1 MREKSRVLVAPSR
14 KRPDG
19 ERKLRAALLSIV
31 SNATLVILKLFVGLV
46 TGSLSVISE
55 AVHSG
60 IDLLAALIAA
70 VAVKRASHPPDSS
83 HLFGHGKF
91 ENVSGVIEALL
102 IFVAAGYIVAESV
115 QKLIQ
120 GSSFSYLEAGLA
132 VMAVS
137 AVANTVV
144 SARLYKVAKETDSI
158 ALEADA
164 LHLRTDVY
172 TSAGVFA
179 ALGVILLTDWLVKDP
194 VANARFHALD
204 PIVALGVAVMIVR
217 AAYDLTRR
225 SFGGLVDR
233 PLPEQ
238 EDRTIREI
246 LGRHDAGFVEFH
258 ELRHRKAGSE
268 RHIDLHLVV
277 ARGTTVGEVH
287 SLCDRIEEEIQ
298 GALPRAKVLIH
309 VEPCSEDCPS
319 CRARASCRC
328 ELDLSGPRE

>member
-1 MREKSRVLVAPSR
+1 MRDRSRVLVAPSR
-14 KRPDG
+14 ERPDG
-19 ERKLRAALLSIV
+19 GRKFNAALLSVV
-31 SNATLVILKLFVGLV
+31 SNSTLVVLKLSVGVV

-60 IDLLAALIAA
+60 MDLLAALIAA
-70 VAVKRASHPPDSS
+70 VAVRRASHPPDSG

-102 IFVAAGYIVAESV
+102 IFGAAGYIVAES
-115 QKLIQ
+115 IQ
-120 GSSFSYLEAGLA
+120 RLMEGSSFSYLGTGLA

-137 AVANTVV
+137 AAVNTAV
-144 SARLYKVAKETDSI
+144 SARLFKVAKETDSI

-172 TSAGVFA
+172 TSLGVFV
-179 ALGVILLTDWLVKDP
+179 ALGAILLTDWLVKDP
-194 VANARFHALD
+194 AANARFHALD
-204 PIVALGVAVMIVR
+204 PLVALGVAVMIMG

-233 PLPEQ
+233 PLPEE

-246 LGRHDAGFVEFH
+246 LGTHDAGFVEFH

-277 ARGTTVGEVH
+277 ARGTTVGDVH

-298 GALPRAKVLIH
+298 AALPGAKVLIH

-319 CRARASCRC
+319 CRARTSCPC
-328 ELDLSGPRE
+328 ELHASGPRE